1 MSLTLDELLAEVASA
16 PSVIPADQ
24 DPRLGMMVGPYKV
37 RERLGRGGMGTVYLA
52 RDTRLQRDVALKMLH
67 DESPLACQELLREAR
82 RAATVSHASIAQVF
96 DVNEE
101 PPPYIAMELVEGDS
115 LHDRITK
122 NPPGPEESLRILGDT
137 TEAIAALHAQG
148 IVHRDLTPR
157 NIALTEDGRL
167 KILDFGIAMPLGRS
181 EAQADPESILHA
193 GTERYVA
200 PERAKGGAP
209 SAKEDVFS
217 IGVLASDLFAKEPP
231 PQAVAALLARCR
243 SPDEAERPSD
253 LNAVAKALR
262 AVHATPKPK
271 RTKSLTAG
279 FSLAAAVAALAAY
292 MMATAPAQPD
302 GPPHVEIPPEVHAP
316 ADAEPTRLT
325 FYAEDQSIQELSGDD
340 DTFLVTD
347 IRGVSRF
354 DRDNE
359 SERIPLP
366 PSFRATSAHQTS
378 SGVLV
383 LGVSQEERDAYYYA
397 DGEASRVRVD
407 SYIDG
412 LSIAH
417 DGRQVALLE
426 ANSIRIGVLDEEH
439 ETLLQSESP
448 VLLRVEDGFAD
459 QPVSWSP
466 DDERL
471 LVLTFQDARG
481 QLLELDVTS
490 GKRRTVFESP
500 ALLGRLGTYA
510 FTYVDDDTIAF
521 SMREPNDASVGIY
534 TLSLSNG
541 AQPRL
546 VGRVPT
552 AIQSL
557 HWCTSRG
564 TFRFIAYDADYKI
577 YHRVLAED
585 EPQRLTFSDHQDWV
599 TGFSMDGEDIHFSR
613 MTDTSSRAFSVSR
626 SSPSSEV
633 PLVLDATE
641 ALPNPTRALQQ
652 GPDTWLAFVPRE
664 DARHELVRVSPEG
677 TESLADIEATP
688 GRWRA
693 PPFGVQLR
701 RSSER
706 TFFGKSL
713 NDVLQVSE
721 LDGTNLRE
729 HFSVGDAFVNWFVF
743 AVSHD
748 AERFVYRELD
758 GLLLTDSE
766 GVVLRRIQA
775 EGFDGLQSAD
785 FLRDGSLIVT
795 AGDSRQFSLLRVDV
809 DTGETMLLASSY
821 HRWFGGVATSPTRDE
836 FAYTTVGWDT
846 DVFEITPAL

>member
-24 DPRLGMMVGPYKV
+24 DPRLGTMVGPYKV

-181 EAQADPESILHA
+181 EAQAEPESILHA

-217 IGVLASDLFAKEPP
+217 IGILASDLFAKEPP

-271 RTKSLTAG
+271 RTKPLITG
-279 FSLAAAVAALAAY
+279 FSLVVVALAAY
-292 MMATAPAQPD
+292 MMTTAPAPD
-302 GPPHVEIPPEVHAP
+302 DAVPVVIPPQVLAP

-325 FYAEDQSIQELSGDD
+325 FYAEDQAIQELSGDD
-340 DTFLVTD
+340 DMFLVTD

-354 DRDNE
+354 NGDNE
-359 SERIPLP
+359 GERIPLP
-366 PSFRATSAHQTS
+366 PSFRATSAHETS

-383 LGVSQEERDAYYYA
+383 LGVSEEVRDAYYYSE
-397 DGEASRVRVD
+397 GEASRVPID
-407 SYIDG
+407 SDIDG
-412 LSIAH
+412 VSVAH
-417 DGRQVALLE
+417 DGRHVALLE
-426 ANSIRIGVLDEEH
+426 KDSIRIGVLDDEH
-439 ETLLQSESP
+439 QTLLRSESSVQIQVDVSFP
-448 VLLRVEDGFAD
+448 D

-471 LVLTFQDARG
+471 LVLTFQGARG
-481 QLLELDVTS
+481 QLRELDVTS

-510 FTYVDDDTIAF
+510 FTYVDNDTIAF

-534 TLSLSNG
+534 TLSLSDG

-557 HWCTSRG
+557 HWCPSRG
-564 TFRFIAYDADYKI
+564 TFRFIAYDADYRI
-577 YHRVLAED
+577 YHRVLTDNEA
-585 EPQRLTFSDHQDWV
+585 QRLTFSDHQDWV
-599 TGFSMDGEDIHFSR
+599 TGFSMDGEDVHFSR
-613 MTDTSSRAFSVSR
+613 MTGTGSRAFSVPR

-641 ALPNPTRALQQ
+641 TLPNPTRALQQ
-652 GPDTWLAFVPRE
+652 ETDTWLAFVPRA
-664 DARHELVRVSPEG
+664 DAHHELVRVSPEA
-677 TESLADIEATP
+677 TDSLANIEATP

-701 RSSER
+701 RSSEK
-706 TFFGKSL
+706 TFFGKSQG
-713 NDVLQVSE
+713 DVLQVSE

-729 HFSVGDAFVNWFVF
+729 RFTVANAFVNWFVF
-743 AVSHD
+743 AVSQD
-748 AERFVYRELD
+748 AEHFVFRDLD
-758 GLLLTDSE
+758 GLYLTDGE
-766 GVVLRRIQA
+766 GVFIQRIQP
-775 EGFDGLQSAD
+775 EGFRGLQSAD

-795 AGDSRQFSLLRVDV
+795 AGDSRQFYLLHVNVEMD
-809 DTGETMLLASSY
+809 GAELLASSN
-821 HRWFGGVATSPTRDE
+821 HRWFGGVAASPTDDE

-846 DVFEITPAL
+846 DVFEFTPTL